1 METLR
6 RCLWLGPAVAVMLAC
21 GDRSGVEQRSRV
33 ALAER
38 LTGTWDVRFEV
49 ERPPVLTE
57 RDVRSRRVVEGQLAF
72 LTNRSLDVSY
82 PNVATPT
89 NYGTFDVD
97 FSPFGFEPGN
107 RHRTPT
113 AVAGWL
119 SADSIEILLA
129 PDENQAV
136 VTMRGRTAGDTVAGV
151 WDVSISRVGGG
162 GGRFVMRRHRER

>member
-1 METLR
+1 MQTLR
-6 RCLWLGPAVAVMLAC
+6 RIWLGPAVAAILAC
-21 GDRSGVEQRSRV
+21 GDRSSVEQGSRV

-49 ERPPVLTE
+49 DRPPLLTE
-57 RDVRSRRVVEGQLAF
+57 QDIRSLRVVEGQLAF
-72 LTNRSLDVSY
+72 LTNRSLDASY
-82 PNVATPT
+82 PQLATPT

-97 FSPFGFEPGN
+97 FSPFGFEARN

-119 SADSIEILLA
+119 SADSVEIILA
-129 PDENQAV
+129 PDENRTIV
-136 VTMRGRTAGDTVAGV
+136 RMRGRSAGDTVAGV

-162 GGRFVMRRHRER
+162 GGGFVMRRRRDR